1 MKVRFTA
8 LSSPAPCLLAPCL
21 LAIYLACALW
31 TTGCVVSTHA
41 GPGKEPVVALPPEA
55 PKSAAE
61 EARANEPLEV
71 GARHVL
77 VAYQGA
83 EHARP
88 YVTRTREEALALAQ
102 EIRQRALGG
111 EDFAELAKQH
121 SDDAGSAALGGD
133 LGRFRREEMV
143 PEFSDAAFA
152 LSPGGIA
159 EVVESAFGF
168 HVIQRTE

>member
-1 MKVRFTA
+1 MRH
-8 LSSPAPCLLAPCL
+8 LQSWLLGAVL
-21 LAIYLACALW
+21 LGCIS
-31 TTGCVVSTHA
+31 GCVVSTHG
-41 GPGKEPVVALPPEA
+41 GPGQEPVVPLPPEA
-55 PKSAAE
+55 PKS
-61 EARANEPLEV
+61 EAMTERANEPMEV

-77 VAYQGA
+77 VAYKGA

-88 YVTRTREEALALAQ
+88 YVTRSREEAQTLAA
-102 EIRQRALGG
+102 EVRQRLLAG
-111 EDFAELAKQH
+111 EDFAEVAKAN

-133 LGRFRREEMV
+133 LGRFRREQMV

-152 LSPGGIA
+152 LAPGDVS